1 MLETLIQWEALAI
14 HEPWRRNYWETLQ
27 EVVIYQT
34 HVFLVSSFIAV
45 CCWQRLPILAVCCWQ
60 RLPILAV
67 CCWQRLPILVERN
80 LWTPNLYIIY
90 CFTCGIHTVFVWIE
104 HFSFT
109 YTGPP
114 IVRCIWFKQPDVCSN
129 AFLFSFEG
137 SLECTMSHP
146 SIFTFILGPPLWR
159 HCFWCYRFMYVYVQM
174 KWYINLG

>member
-1 MLETLIQWEALAI
+1 M
-14 HEPWRRNYWETLQ
+14 RNFTRSRYLSNTRFSCQQFYSSVLLTKITYTSSLLLTKITYTCRTQ
-27 EVVIYQT
+27 YVNTQ
-34 HVFLVSSFIAV
+34 LVHH
-45 CCWQRLPILAVCCWQ
+45 LL
-60 RLPILAV
+60 
-67 CCWQRLPILVERN
+67 
-80 LWTPNLYIIY
+80 LYVRYTY
-90 CFTCGIHTVFVWIE
+90 CFVWIE

-114 IVRCIWFKQPDVCSN
+114 IVRCILLKQPDVCSN
-129 AFLFSFEG
+129 AFLFSCEG